1 MEWKCMQYFNLPPNF
16 SNVHLRSHRID
27 YALTSE
33 NADDSNHIITTNLQ
47 RLRTSQNPNQ
57 VLQKINM
64 DRNIQL
70 TKHQKR
76 DMNINYK
83 WPTSRVHTDK
93 LHNANSRF
101 VDFIPLTDSI
111 SPNNLLKSFVCQQ
124 SEWVYSILPTFSSNL
139 GVSAVYIQYSL
150 NWWRQYHS
158 RSGKSSSSLSSESS
172 CGCNKTSHQ
181 YMAILYTHSIRTI
194 AWLITAFYMTSTE
207 FYIDHLPRL
216 LCLAY

>member
-1 MEWKCMQYFNLPPNF
+1 MQYFNLPPNF

-83 WPTSRVHTDK
+83 
-93 LHNANSRF
+93 
-101 VDFIPLTDSI
+101 
-111 SPNNLLKSFVCQQ
+111 
-124 SEWVYSILPTFSSNL
+124 
-139 GVSAVYIQYSL
+139 
-150 NWWRQYHS
+150 
-158 RSGKSSSSLSSESS
+158 
-172 CGCNKTSHQ
+172 
-181 YMAILYTHSIRTI
+181 
-194 AWLITAFYMTSTE
+194 
-207 FYIDHLPRL
+207 
-216 LCLAY
+216 